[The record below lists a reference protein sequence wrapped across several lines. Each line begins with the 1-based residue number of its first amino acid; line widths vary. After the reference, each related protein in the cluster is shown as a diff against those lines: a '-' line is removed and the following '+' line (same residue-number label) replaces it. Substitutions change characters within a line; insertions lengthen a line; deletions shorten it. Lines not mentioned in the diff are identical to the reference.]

1 MSSSPIIVLFLIA
14 IVIALICGGIFM
26 VVDKGKG
33 KRMVTALSFRIGLSI
48 ALILFLIIGYLMGWI
63 QPHPIMPR

>member
-14 IVIALICGGIFM
+14 IVIALFLGGVFM
-26 VVDKGKG
+26 VVDKGNQ

-63 QPHPIMPR
+63 HPHPMMPR

>member
-1 MSSSPIIVLFLIA
+1 MSSSPIIILFLVA
-14 IVIALICGGIFM
+14 IVIALAAGGVFM
-26 VVDKGKG
+26 VIDKGNR

-63 QPHPIMPR
+63 HPHPVIPR